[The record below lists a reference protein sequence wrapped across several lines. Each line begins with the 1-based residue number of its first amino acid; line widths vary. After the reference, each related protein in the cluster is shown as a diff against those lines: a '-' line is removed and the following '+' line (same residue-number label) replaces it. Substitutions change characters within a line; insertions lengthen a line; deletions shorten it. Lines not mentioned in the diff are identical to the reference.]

1 MTVFQEPHLT
11 VFKDSLSEGLL
22 PDDLGG
28 KSWRVFTNGLDG
40 IDPDS
45 FEPADTD
52 KGKIRRS
59 EIFALAADDRI
70 GTPTVCAAVFAWG
83 GMNMTYHKE
92 LFNQADAKWLVVVDQ
107 LRHAECSRQQA
118 YDHLRGIRAN
128 GALKGLG
135 PAFYTKLIYFL
146 TRRDREDVHQGYI
159 MDQWA
164 ACSINLLV
172 GKPIVHLNCS
182 MTAAKDRKP
191 TTYDFIVSDL
201 NSGLQYEAFCVA
213 MDALVALNPDY
224 SPDMIDRALLGNG
237 KNKKEISTWRAH
249 VIRHRVL

>member
-1 MTVFQEPHLT
+1 M
-11 VFKDSLSEGLL
+11 
-22 PDDLGG
+22 
-28 KSWRVFTNGLDG
+28 FTNGLDG

-52 KGKIRRS
+52 KGKISRS
-59 EIFALAADDRI
+59 EIFALAKDDRI
-70 GTPTVCAAVFAWG
+70 TTPTVCAAVLAWG
-83 GMNMTYHKE
+83 GMYMTYRQE
-92 LFNQADAKWLVVVDQ
+92 LFDQKGAEWLTVAENWREAK
-107 LRHAECSRQQA
+107 CSRQEA
-118 YDHLRGIRAN
+118 FDELRSIRAR

-146 TRRDREDVHQGYI
+146 TRRDCETIKQGYI

-182 MTAAKDRKP
+182 MTAAKGTKP
-191 TTYDFIVSDL
+191 TTYGFTVSDL
-201 NSGLQYEAFCVA
+201 NSGLQYEEFCVA
-213 MDALVALNPDY
+213 MDALVALDPNY
-224 SPDMIDRALLGNG
+224 SSDMIDRALLGNG

-249 VIRHRVL
+249 VTRHRTL